1 MVIDKFIKLAVR
13 QDNRNYFSI
22 LTLED
27 CEKNKFF
34 KLSDEL
40 IIPNSMKEFYMYHN
54 PENVEINT
62 NELGTIKFYSYYNL
76 KLLQKDYCLNECFI
90 FATIDSEPIF
100 IKEESIYIYIYEHET
115 NDERFFEKLAN
126 NFLEFIDI
134 ICNDMM

>member
-13 QDNRNYFSI
+13 QDNRNSFSI
-22 LTLED
+22 LRLED

-34 KLSDEL
+34 KLSNEL

-54 PENVEINT
+54 PESVEINT

-76 KLLQKDYCLNECFI
+76 KSLQKDYCLNKCFI
-90 FATIDSEPIF
+90 FATMDSDPIF
-100 IKEESIYIYIYEHET
+100 IKEEKKYIYEHGT
-115 NDERFFEKLAN
+115 NDEKFFEKLAN